1 MVAPSTSGDLAKA
14 KLEELFTAWLSL
26 EETANRVDHWLELG
40 GRGELEAPGEAS
52 SLSAPAASHPRQ
64 PPSFH
69 DPRCFVGDL
78 TRSRFPLQSS
88 PLENA
93 EPRRPDESEKAPPFE
108 AFASPRREG
117 DASPAASPPPSRP
130 VPAAALAPLLS
141 KRRLREQDGALARAM
156 ADRWDRATHGDETMP
171 AASFAAF
178 SAECADLPSVC
189 GALMARACCERL
201 DGGGASPALVV
212 RKTAWLAYWRERIA
226 CEHDPRLRLFAV
238 LAKRGAHSVDAEDWA
253 PLLDTLIA
261 HHPGLKFLE
270 EHVEFQRK
278 YAATVTARLY
288 YRVNLS
294 RTGKISRRELLRPST
309 PCVLQALVQLDGD
322 PDINKELSYFSYEHF
337 YVLYCRFWELDGDH
351 DARLSRDDVLK
362 YGGHRLSRAIVDR
375 VFDAAPRPYGDGAC
389 GDSLRRATRGPGAP
403 AKAPAARRT
412 LEDLAGDDDGASD
425 DGSAFGDDSSEDG
438 RPRGGGGGG
447 GDDAR
452 AAPSPAR
459 DADALTY
466 ADFVYFMLSEE
477 DKSTEAAMRY
487 WFQCVDVDGDGV
499 VDVRDAAFFYDMQA
513 RRMECL
519 GHDVIGFEDV
529 LCQMADLL
537 TPASLEKTNVDGS
550 GGKLWLTLDD
560 VLRKTRVAGVFF
572 DALFSLDK
580 FVAFEQRD
588 PFADRLKRDDPFDT
602 DWDRFAAA
610 EYARLAT
617 EDDAHDDD
625 LDEDDD
631 DLGPDDL
638 DHDDDQRPGPD
649 RRANEAPF

>member
-1 MVAPSTSGDLAKA
+1 
-14 KLEELFTAWLSL
+14 
-26 EETANRVDHWLELG
+26 
-40 GRGELEAPGEAS
+40 
-52 SLSAPAASHPRQ
+52 
-64 PPSFH
+64 
-69 DPRCFVGDL
+69 
-78 TRSRFPLQSS
+78 
-88 PLENA
+88 
-93 EPRRPDESEKAPPFE
+93 
-108 AFASPRREG
+108 
-117 DASPAASPPPSRP
+117 
-130 VPAAALAPLLS
+130 
-141 KRRLREQDGALARAM
+141 
-156 ADRWDRATHGDETMP
+156 
-171 AASFAAF
+171 
-178 SAECADLPSVC
+178 
-189 GALMARACCERL
+189 
-201 DGGGASPALVV
+201 
-212 RKTAWLAYWRERIA
+212 
-226 CEHDPRLRLFAV
+226 
-238 LAKRGAHSVDAEDWA
+238 
-253 PLLDTLIA
+253 
-261 HHPGLKFLE
+261 
-270 EHVEFQRK
+270 
-278 YAATVTARLY
+278 
-288 YRVNLS
+288 
-294 RTGKISRRELLRPST
+294 
-309 PCVLQALVQLDGD
+309 
-322 PDINKELSYFSYEHF
+322 
-337 YVLYCRFWELDGDH
+337 
-351 DARLSRDDVLK
+351 
-362 YGGHRLSRAIVDR
+362 
-375 VFDAAPRPYGDGAC
+375 
-389 GDSLRRATRGPGAP
+389 
-403 AKAPAARRT
+403 
-412 LEDLAGDDDGASD
+412 
-425 DGSAFGDDSSEDG
+425 
-438 RPRGGGGGG
+438 
-447 GDDAR
+447 
-452 AAPSPAR
+452 
-459 DADALTY
+459 
-466 ADFVYFMLSEE
+466 MLSEE

>member
-1 MVAPSTSGDLAKA
+1 
-14 KLEELFTAWLSL
+14 
-26 EETANRVDHWLELG
+26 
-40 GRGELEAPGEAS
+40 
-52 SLSAPAASHPRQ
+52 
-64 PPSFH
+64 
-69 DPRCFVGDL
+69 
-78 TRSRFPLQSS
+78 
-88 PLENA
+88 
-93 EPRRPDESEKAPPFE
+93 
-108 AFASPRREG
+108 
-117 DASPAASPPPSRP
+117 
-130 VPAAALAPLLS
+130 
-141 KRRLREQDGALARAM
+141 
-156 ADRWDRATHGDETMP
+156 
-171 AASFAAF
+171 
-178 SAECADLPSVC
+178 
-189 GALMARACCERL
+189 
-201 DGGGASPALVV
+201 
-212 RKTAWLAYWRERIA
+212 
-226 CEHDPRLRLFAV
+226 
-238 LAKRGAHSVDAEDWA
+238 
-253 PLLDTLIA
+253 
-261 HHPGLKFLE
+261 
-270 EHVEFQRK
+270 K

-375 VFDAAPRPYGDGAC
+375 
-389 GDSLRRATRGPGAP
+389 
-403 AKAPAARRT
+403 
-412 LEDLAGDDDGASD
+412 
-425 DGSAFGDDSSEDG
+425 DG

-617 EDDAHDDD
+617 EDDAHD
-625 LDEDDD
+625 
-631 DLGPDDL
+631 
-638 DHDDDQRPGPD
+638 
-649 RRANEAPF
+649 

>member
-1 MVAPSTSGDLAKA
+1 MAASAQSTSGDLAKA

-64 PPSFH
+64 PPS
-69 DPRCFVGDL
+69 
-78 TRSRFPLQSS
+78 S

-93 EPRRPDESEKAPPFE
+93 EPRRPDDSEKAPPFE

-130 VPAAALAPLLS
+130 APAAALAPLLS

-212 RKTAWLAYWRERIA
+212 RKTAWLAYWRERVA

-375 VFDAAPRPYGDGAC
+375 VFGGAAPYGDGRR
-389 GDSLRRATRGPGAP
+389 GDFAPPRRGAP
-403 AKAPAARRT
+403 ARRPRRPRRGARSRT
-412 LEDLAGDDDGASD
+412 SRATTTARPTTARP
-425 DGSAFGDDSSEDG
+425 SATTRPG
-438 RPRGGGGGG
+438 RPAQRRR
-447 GDDAR
+447 AAAAAAA

>member
-1 MVAPSTSGDLAKA
+1 MAASAQSTSGDLAKA

-69 DPRCFVGDL
+69 DPLCFIGDL

-93 EPRRPDESEKAPPFE
+93 EPRRPDDSEKAPPFE

-130 VPAAALAPLLS
+130 APAAALAPLLS

-212 RKTAWLAYWRERIA
+212 RKTAWLAYWRERVA

-375 VFDAAPRPYGDGAC
+375 VFDAAP
-389 GDSLRRATRGPGAP
+389 SLRRRRVRRRSAARGPGAP

-425 DGSAFGDDSSEDG
+425 DGSAFGDD
-438 RPRGGGGGG
+438 
-447 GDDAR
+447 
-452 AAPSPAR
+452 
-459 DADALTY
+459 
-466 ADFVYFMLSEE
+466 SEE